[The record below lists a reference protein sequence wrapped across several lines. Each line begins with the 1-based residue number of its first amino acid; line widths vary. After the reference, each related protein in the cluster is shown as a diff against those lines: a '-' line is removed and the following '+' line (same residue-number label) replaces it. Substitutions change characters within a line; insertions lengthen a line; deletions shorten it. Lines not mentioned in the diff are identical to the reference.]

1 MASIICASHFYGVV
15 DLDPDPNRLR
25 STFLPDPD
33 QDRDRNPDHADSDP
47 ADSDRYQ
54 FQADENVD
62 KLNFFPE
69 NFNMLSKILKIATY
83 LTLVRKIKHCKL
95 AML

>member
-1 MASIICASHFYGVV
+1 MATIICTSHIYGVV
-15 DLDPDPNRLR
+15 DLDPDRVG
-25 STFLPDPD
+25 STSILPDRDRDRVRNPEHADPDPD
-33 QDRDRNPDHADSDP
+33 Q
-47 ADSDRYQ
+47 
-54 FQADENVD
+54 FQAGENVD

-83 LTLVRKIKHCKL
+83 FTLMRKIKHCKL